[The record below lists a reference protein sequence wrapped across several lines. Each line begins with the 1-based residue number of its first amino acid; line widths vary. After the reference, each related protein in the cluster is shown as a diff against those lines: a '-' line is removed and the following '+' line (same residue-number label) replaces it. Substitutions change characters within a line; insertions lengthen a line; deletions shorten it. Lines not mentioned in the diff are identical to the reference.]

1 VPDPTDPSTRGR
13 ARLVPVQERPFNAE
27 TPLAVLEQP
36 LTPIGLFYVRNHF
49 DVPAL
54 DPGRM
59 RLSVDG
65 HVERPLE
72 LGLDELRTL
81 PAKTMVVTLECAG
94 NGRTWMTPR
103 PPGTPWGWG
112 AVSTGSFTGV
122 PLRDVRDRARPRTGA
137 VEVAFRG
144 ADRGEV
150 APGRTASFER
160 SLPLDAAL
168 APDTLLVHEMN
179 GAPLTPD
186 HGFPLRLVVPAW
198 YGVASVKWL
207 TRVTVLRQPLEAFY
221 QTEHYVYD
229 GEPGTPGRAPVTRM
243 RVRSLIARP
252 AEGAELRAGA
262 VEIAGAAWSGDG
274 AIREVA
280 VTTDGGRAWRAA
292 ALEPAA
298 SPYAAVLWSLRWD
311 APPGEH
317 VIASRASDAAGGIQ
331 PLEPV
336 RNALGYGNNVVQ
348 RVRVRVAAVLSS

>member
-1 VPDPTDPSTRGR
+1 
-13 ARLVPVQERPFNAE
+13 
-27 TPLAVLEQP
+27 
-36 LTPIGLFYVRNHF
+36 
-49 DVPAL
+49 
-54 DPGRM
+54 
-59 RLSVDG
+59 
-65 HVERPLE
+65 
-72 LGLDELRTL
+72 
-81 PAKTMVVTLECAG
+81 
-94 NGRTWMTPR
+94 
-103 PPGTPWGWG
+103 
-112 AVSTGSFTGV
+112 V
-122 PLRDVRDRARPRTGA
+122 PLRDVLDRARPRTGA

-221 QTEHYVYD
+221 QTEHYVYE
-229 GEPGTPGRAPVTRM
+229 GEPGRPGRAPVTRM

-252 AEGAELRAGA
+252 ADGAELRAGP
-262 VEIAGAAWSGDG
+262 VEIAGAAWSGDA

-280 VTTDGGRAWRAA
+280 VTTDGGGTWRSA

-298 SPYAAVLWSLRWD
+298 SPHAAVRWSLRWH

>member
-1 VPDPTDPSTRGR
+1 
-13 ARLVPVQERPFNAE
+13 
-27 TPLAVLEQP
+27 
-36 LTPIGLFYVRNHF
+36 
-49 DVPAL
+49 
-54 DPGRM
+54 
-59 RLSVDG
+59 VDG
-65 HVERPLE
+65 WVERALE
-72 LGLDELRTL
+72 LGLEDLRRL
-81 PAKTMVVTLECAG
+81 PSRTVVATLECAG
-94 NGRTWMTPR
+94 NGRRAMTPT

-122 PLRDVRDRARPRTGA
+122 PLRDVLDRARLRAGA
-137 VEVAFRG
+137 VEVAFTG

-150 APGRTASFER
+150 APGRAASFER
-160 SLPLDAAL
+160 SLPLDVAL

-186 HGFPLRLVVPAW
+186 HGFPLRLVVPGW

-331 PLEPV
+331 PLEAV
-336 RNALGYGNNVVQ
+336 WNALGYGNNVVQ
-348 RVRVRVAAVLSS
+348 RVRVRVAEPDGRSGASRGSDPGR